1 VDEELA
7 HLIYAGADTFLMPSR
22 FEPCGLGQMIAMR
35 YGTAPIVHAVGG
47 LADTVR
53 DFDPVTQQGNGFTF
67 NELTP
72 DALVKTTEC
81 AVSIYRERKL
91 WQALIRNAM
100 REDFSWEKSAQQY
113 EAQAY
118 APALRL
124 R

>member
-1 VDEELA
+1 
-7 HLIYAGADTFLMPSR
+7 
-22 FEPCGLGQMIAMR
+22 MIAMR

-72 DALVKTTEC
+72 DALVKTTER

>member
-1 VDEELA
+1 
-7 HLIYAGADTFLMPSR
+7 
-22 FEPCGLGQMIAMR
+22 MIAMR

-53 DFDPVTQQGNGFTF
+53 DFDPVTQQGNGFTL

-72 DALVKTTEC
+72 DALVKTTER

-113 EAQAY
+113 EEQAY